1 MILVQ
6 MNFAFPKEMMGDA
19 LSESAKE
26 LALSINQEQGFISK
40 VWIENPENE
49 ESGGIYLFK
58 DQSSAEDYVAM
69 HSARMK
75 QMGVEDIT
83 VKYFQVNTFL
93 SELNRANLSPF
104 I

>member
-6 MNFAFPKEMMGDA
+6 MNFAFPREMMGEV
-19 LSESAKE
+19 LSESARE

-40 VWIENPENE
+40 VWIENPDSE
-49 ESGGIYLFK
+49 ESGGIYLFE
-58 DQSSAEDYVAM
+58 DQASAENYVAM
-69 HSARMK
+69 HSARMT
-75 QMGVEDIT
+75 QMGVENIS

-104 I
+104 V